1 MCNSLKIGF
10 LRYAVGATSIAVL
23 FLCCVPIWAQSSDV
37 APEPPRVYVT
47 DFTQQGSDPNLS
59 ELSTFTAGLIRL
71 QLLRM
76 PMIDVVRTVERPPCG
91 EEGKHSTGS
100 LDTSGQIAP
109 NAAGQPTARSAPA
122 RVPVPSSGNFYVI
135 RGSIDI
141 RPPDI
146 AVDAM
151 LEKCNG
157 GTLAT
162 VTSDHALFVAG
173 KALEQLTV
181 LSQFLANELESSL
194 PKTGVKVADFKSVD
208 RESDRTAADV
218 TEQIKLELTRHP
230 GFELTDSTEYLVE
243 GEVAKVGDTLKT
255 TVRIHWGHDDLKT
268 VESTGAANHASVFV
282 RNVGTS
288 VYDSLAAVLL
298 AQRFGW
304 KDYLDN
310 QDAESFVERGKRLLC
325 IDQAASCRVD
335 AQSALGT
342 MSRAAQLSP
351 ASDWHTKYYL
361 GLAQTAAL
369 KYSAAIATFNSVLAS
384 IRADPAKNSESS
396 KIMIDSLNQL
406 GDLYAKSGDSKTA
419 GTYYDESL
427 KLDRTQSELYIRQA
441 ATLLDSETPAA
452 INVLLDGLAHASD
465 KAAIHFFLQ
474 NSLRRVETPDFDP
487 IVEVLRSAVSRGEPV
502 SEEYAILCANLASQL
517 VEIDPNRAQELIRRA
532 QTLPGANVSLETK
545 NWLTRILTASYL
557 RQQKYADAYDSAEK
571 ARDQLNDPS
580 TQILMA
586 QVELAWASHLEESD
600 RSNLEA
606 VHLLQDAYA
615 ILKPL
620 VQASNDDAYPV
631 IRDVG
636 HRLSKDLVVLTVF
649 ADLAAKNPKDLE
661 ALRNQMYVCNEFLY
675 DFSCAYSAAKKLY
688 TGPVED
694 VGLQLDAVEIA
705 VLNRDYKQASAW
717 LEPVDGASDPSV
729 INKTVARFYRFWI
742 TYAQNGANTAQDF
755 QRLLQSLNESAAIRT
770 AVPTSQL
777 WSFDGAKHALAKSD
791 LPAEK
796 RKLLADIITAF
807 EDPAKG
813 TTQLRLTDGT

>member
-1 MCNSLKIGF
+1 MRNSRKIGS
-10 LRYAVGATSIAVL
+10 LRYARGTASIMLL
-23 FLCCVPIWAQSSDV
+23 FFFCAPSWAQSSGV

-91 EEGKHSTGS
+91 DEVKHPLGS

-109 NAAGQPTARSAPA
+109 NAAGQQTAKSAPTRA
-122 RVPVPSSGNFYVI
+122 QAPSSGNFYVI

-151 LEKCNG
+151 LEKCDG

-194 PKTGVKVADFKSVD
+194 PKTGVKVAKFKSVD

-230 GFELTDSTEYLVE
+230 GLELSDSPEYVVE
-243 GEVAKVGDTLKT
+243 GEVEKVGDTLKA

-282 RNVGTS
+282 RNVGIS

-351 ASDWHTKYYL
+351 ASDWHTNYYL

-369 KYSAAIATFNSVLAS
+369 KYSAAIDTFNSVLAS
-384 IRADPAKNSESS
+384 IRADPTKYSESS
-396 KIMIDSLNQL
+396 KIMVDSLNQL

-419 GTYYDESL
+419 GTYYVESL
-427 KLDRTQSELYIRQA
+427 KRDPTQSEVYIRFA
-441 ATLLDSETPAA
+441 GTLLDGDTPAA
-452 INVLLDGLAHASD
+452 VNVLLGGLAHASD
-465 KAAIHFFLQ
+465 KAAIHSFLQ
-474 NSLRRVETPDFDP
+474 YSLRRVETPDFDP
-487 IVEVLRSAVSRGEPV
+487 IVEILRSAVSRGEPV

-517 VEIDPNRAQELIRRA
+517 VDIDPSRAQELIKRA
-532 QTLPGANVSLETK
+532 QALPSANVTLETR
-545 NWLTRILTASYL
+545 NWLSRILAVSYL
-557 RQQKYADAYDSAEK
+557 REEKYADAYDGAKK
-571 ARDQLNDPS
+571 ARDELNDPS
-580 TQILMA
+580 SQILMA
-586 QVELAWASHLEESD
+586 QVELAWANHLKESD
-600 RSNLEA
+600 RSSLEA
-606 VHLLQDAYA
+606 IHLLQDAFA

-620 VQASNDDAYPV
+620 VQASNDDAYQV
-631 IRDVG
+631 FRDVG
-636 HRLSKDLVVLTVF
+636 HRTSKDLEVLAVF

-688 TGPVED
+688 AGPVED

-705 VLNRDYKQASAW
+705 VLNRDYKQASTW
-717 LEPVDGASDPSV
+717 LEPVDGASEPSV

-742 TYAQNGANTAQDF
+742 TYAQGAASTTQDF
-755 QRLLQSLNESAAIRT
+755 QRLLQSLNESTAIRS

-791 LPAEK
+791 LPVGK